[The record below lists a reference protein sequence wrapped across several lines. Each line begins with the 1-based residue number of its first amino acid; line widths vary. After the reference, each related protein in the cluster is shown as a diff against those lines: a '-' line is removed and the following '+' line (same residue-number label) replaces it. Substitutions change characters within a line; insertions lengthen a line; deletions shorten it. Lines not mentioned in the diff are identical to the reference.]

1 MIAER
6 PFRICWNREEAT
18 RIFKTE
24 ALEGD
29 DAVFLATH
37 SPIAGFEVAGR
48 DAAEVRAP
56 DEQSLLE
63 ALAVPGRRHAFCVV
77 EGEPGSGKS
86 HLIRWLSVNW
96 PKGRDVKLLLR
107 RADGSLEGALRQ
119 LRDRLPVEFHELFEG
134 LGVRQK
140 ASHQGRANN
149 FLSWLANTLDPGH
162 YEQRIGDEQWCT
174 DFVPGDILGHAR
186 VKAQWEAPSRILR
199 LLEGAQGK
207 RNSASAS
214 FDAFDLADLGGIVQP
229 VRHTLAAGARELSRR
244 LEAEG
249 AVIEEYRAAG
259 WTAAD
264 LATERARELPYTLDL
279 VDVLNRR
286 RNDAIQNVL
295 GVSAAGLQS
304 LFRKIR
310 QELQRRGQRL
320 VLLLEDITSWEGLD
334 NSLIDVLVFN
344 AEASGGEAEADV
356 CPLISVVGLTPSYFE
371 GPLRQGNY
379 RQRITH
385 EVHLGH
391 STGGL
396 QDVAA
401 LRDPAERTA
410 FAARYLAAVRAGI
423 PALGAWREDVRDMP
437 ALPPPNACDAC
448 PKRPTCHAVFGESG
462 GVGLFPLTEH
472 ALGRFFD
479 ALKVDD
485 GGQTWRT
492 PRGILQAVL
501 NPCLSQPELV
511 RDGEFPGRI
520 VESAAIER
528 ARLPDNAVSDRLASM
543 VAARVADPSEGARY
557 RRAVTFWGDPERAD
571 TTTVDGEIAFAGLR
585 RSLTEAFDLPWLGAG
600 ESTSPTPQ
608 PPPPEAPQAEAPA
621 VPAEGAPPGAAAAAD
636 DDAAAP
642 PATPPGGGVAA
653 VIRRQERPGSRP
665 AAPARNRR
673 TQTQREAMRDELR
686 TWAGGGA
693 LENASRW
700 NDLIHEMVS
709 SLDPRALGVPP
720 PVFQRIVTVDM
731 VKLQGSTTAPRQ
743 YLVIPPENWV
753 RAGLEGLLD
762 LELKAGMTGGD
773 RYFSRR
779 NVAIMMGRLE
789 RLVLGYLR
797 QRLPLL
803 PSGSVWSPIPAM
815 AQVLQAR
822 AWLRGAVSP
831 DAPAIDQIRVIL
843 SDEDEAQSDP
853 GSRSAPWM
861 EWLNATRGSHDRVRT
876 DLRAMTSLA
885 VEGGAAGAQLVD
897 SSEMAGAVARMRE
910 RGVMDE
916 VPEGGGSLPDSLASM
931 TKVRELAEAWKQARI
946 RVNQIEF
953 AQLKGRAATL
963 AGLLRNRTV
972 AAHLDRLGA
981 AITATSA
988 LLPNASSDLVA
999 AWIRERQ
1006 RVEARLVGELPA
1018 VEDLIVAF
1026 DDEASIP
1033 APMPLRLKWLSQAPA
1048 RALDETLSLVQV
1060 GERAVAALRD
1070 HARDATAEGGQAGSL
1085 VAVKAIGRDL
1095 RRAAAGDG
1103 AGAPA

>member
-1 MIAER
+1 MNDGR
-6 PFRICWNREEAT
+6 PFRICWNRDEAT

-37 SPIAGFEVAGR
+37 SPLAGFEVAGR
-48 DAAEVRAP
+48 DAAEVRSP
-56 DEQSLLE
+56 DEQSLLD
-63 ALAVPGRRHAFCVV
+63 ALSADDRRHAFCVV
-77 EGEPGSGKS
+77 QGEPGSGKS

-96 PKGRDVKLLLR
+96 PEGRDVKLLLR

-119 LRDRLPVEFHELFEG
+119 LRDRLPPEFHELFEG

-162 YEQRIGDEQWCT
+162 YEQRIGDEKWCA
-174 DFVPGDILGHAR
+174 DYVPGDILGHAR
-186 VKAQWEAPSRILR
+186 VKAQWQAPSRILR
-199 LLEGAQGK
+199 LLEGAEGK

-214 FDAFDLADLGGIVQP
+214 FDVFDLADLGTIVQP
-229 VRHTLAAGARELSRR
+229 VRHMLAAGAKELARR

-249 AVIEEYRAAG
+249 AVIEEHRGAG

-264 LATERARELPYTLDL
+264 LAAERAKELPFTLDL

-304 LFRKIR
+304 LFRKLR
-310 QELQRRGQRL
+310 QELQRRCQRL

-356 CPLISVVGLTPSYFE
+356 CPLISVVGLTPSYFD
-371 GPLRQGNY
+371 GPLQQGNY

-385 EVHLGH
+385 EIRLGQ
-391 STGGL
+391 SSGGL

-401 LRDPAERTA
+401 LRDPLERTA

-423 PALGAWREDVRDMP
+423 PALRAWREDVRDMP
-437 ALPPPNACDAC
+437 ALPPPNVCDAC
-448 PKRPTCHAVFGESG
+448 PKQPSCHAVFGDRD

-472 ALGRFFD
+472 ALGRFFE

-485 GGQTWRT
+485 NGQTWRT

-511 RDGEFPGRI
+511 RDGAFPGRI
-520 VESAAIER
+520 VESTAIER
-528 ARLPDNAVSDRLASM
+528 ARLPDNAVSDRLASL
-543 VAARVADPSEGARY
+543 VAARVQDVAESARY

-571 TTTVDGEIAFAGLR
+571 TTTVDGEVAFAGLR
-585 RSLTEAFDLPWLGAG
+585 RSLTEAFDLPWLGAD
-600 ESTSPTPQ
+600 EASVAMPSTAPTEP
-608 PPPPEAPQAEAPA
+608 
-621 VPAEGAPPGAAAAAD
+621 
-636 DDAAAP
+636 AAP
-642 PATPPGGGVAA
+642 PPTSTAGAPTGTPKVADTETASVEPTPGVGTAG
-653 VIRRQERPGSRP
+653 VIRRQERPGPRP

-673 TQTQREAMRDELR
+673 TQTQRESMREELR

-709 SLDPRALGVPP
+709 GLDPRAMGVAP
-720 PVFQRIVTVDM
+720 PVFQRIVTTDM

-762 LELKAGMTGGD
+762 LELKAGMSEGD

-779 NVAIMMGRLE
+779 NIAMMMGGLE
-789 RLVLGYLR
+789 RLVARYLR
-797 QRLPLL
+797 QRLPVL
-803 PSGSVWSPIPAM
+803 PSGSLWSPVPAM
-815 AQVLQAR
+815 VQVLQAR
-822 AWLRGAVSP
+822 AWLRGAVAP
-831 DAPAIDQIRVIL
+831 DAPVVDQMRVVL

-861 EWLNATRGSHDRVRT
+861 EWLNATRGSHDKIRT

-885 VEGGAAGAQLVD
+885 VEGGAAGAALVD
-897 SSEMAGAVARMRE
+897 ASEMAGAVARMRE
-910 RGVMDE
+910 RGSMDE
-916 VPEGGGSLPDSLASM
+916 MPEQAGSLPDSLASM
-931 TKVRELAEAWKQARI
+931 TKARELVEAWKQARV

-972 AAHLDRLGA
+972 ASHVDRLGA

-988 LLPNASSDLVA
+988 LLPSASSDLVA
-999 AWIRERQ
+999 AWIKERL
-1006 RVEARLVGELPA
+1006 RVEARLADEFA
-1018 VEDLIVAF
+1018 EVEELIVAF

-1033 APMPLRLKWLSQAPA
+1033 ASMPLRLKWLSQAPA
-1048 RALDETLSLVQV
+1048 RALEETLSLIQI
-1060 GERAVAALRD
+1060 GERAITALRD
-1070 HARDATAEGGQAGSL
+1070 HARDATTEGGQAGSL
-1085 VAVKAIGRDL
+1085 AAVKAIGREL
-1095 RRAAAGDG
+1095 RRVADDVAAG
-1103 AGAPA
+1103 AFS